1 MSDELR
7 TTLEAAVE
15 EHSEPVQVASP
26 AADPSPEASTPAPA
40 EQETAA
46 PAGSPPTD
54 KTPTDTPKS
63 IKEVVGDAG
72 KPVEDKAETPEQREA
87 RQRVDRAPQSWK
99 GEAKKLWEQL
109 PLNVRQEVARR
120 ERDVSKVMNESA
132 QARQQVSQIQEVL
145 APHMDR
151 INAVH
156 NGNPLSA
163 INNLLVVER
172 QLFNGTAQAKAELI
186 ARMVRQFN
194 IDIRALDSALA
205 GEPLPVEVV
214 QQSNIE
220 RLLEQRLAPIQQF
233 VQSQQQREQQARAQ
247 QEQQV
252 TQTVEQMAQDPQ
264 YPYFNEVRDLMA
276 DIVEINAR
284 KGVYVSLPEAY
295 NKAVRMNDDTYQA
308 ASTRDSSQAATQAAL
323 QAHQVAQR
331 AKEAAVSV
339 SGNPT
344 MPGANVSNPNDLRG
358 TIASLIGDTG
368 SRV

>member
-1 MSDELR
+1 MPEDLR
-7 TTLEAAVE
+7 STLESAIE
-15 EHSEPVQVASP
+15 EHSEPVQAESIPAVA
-26 AADPSPEASTPAPA
+26 ATPE
-40 EQETAA
+40 AA
-46 PAGSPPTD
+46 PAPVDATPSAESVASDAKPKDAPPSIEEVAGEQG
-54 KTPTDTPKS
+54 KTL
-63 IKEVVGDAG
+63 
-72 KPVEDKAETPEQREA
+72 EDKVETPEQREA

-99 GEAKKLWEQL
+99 GESKKLWDQL

-156 NGNPLSA
+156 SGNPLSA

-172 QLFNGTAQAKAELI
+172 TLFHGTTQDKAQLV
-186 ARMVRQFN
+186 ARMVKQFN
-194 IDIRALDSALA
+194 VDIRALDAA
-205 GEPLPVEVV
+205 IVGGAPPEDIA
-214 QQSNIE
+214 QQSSIE

-264 YPYFNEVRDLMA
+264 YPYFEEVRDLMA
-276 DIVEINAR
+276 DIVEVNAR
-284 KGVYVSLPEAY
+284 RGVAISLPDAY
-295 NKAVRMNDDTYQA
+295 TKAVRMNDDTYQA

-323 QAHQVAQR
+323 QAHQVAQK
-331 AKEAAVSV
+331 AKGAAVSV

-344 MPGANVSNPNDLRG
+344 VPGADVGNPNDLRG
-358 TIASLIGDTG
+358 TIASLIGGAG